1 MSIEKVI
8 SARLS
13 PFIHGFY
20 SRKGGVSSGIY
31 KGLNC
36 GLGSHDNQINVEKN
50 KALVA
55 EDIGVNLSDLLGLYQ
70 VHSAIAIIVDKPM
83 KYPQKADAMVT
94 STPNLGLT
102 VLSADCQP
110 VLFADS
116 TAGVIAAAHAGWRGT
131 FNGILEATVEKMEIL
146 GAERENIQAVIG
158 PCISQKAYEVGKEF
172 FERFSDNDSSYSNFF
187 TKNGKTDK
195 YLFDLAGFGLHQ
207 LREAGIEKCEWVGEC
222 TYSAPEKYF
231 SYRYKTHKVEID
243 YGRLISVIRI

>member
-55 EDIGVNLSDLLGLYQ
+55 EDIGVNLSDLLGLNQ

-83 KYPQKADAMVT
+83 KYPQKADAM
-94 STPNLGLT
+94 
-102 VLSADCQP
+102 
-110 VLFADS
+110 
-116 TAGVIAAAHAGWRGT
+116 AAAHAGWRGT
-131 FNGILEATVEKMEIL
+131 FNGILEATVEKMEVL

-187 TKNGKTDK
+187 TKNGKTNK